1 MSSDLLGKARVAA
14 GKLKVFPLPPVVLL
28 PGGAV
33 PLHIFEPRYRALVAD
48 ALATDGVF
56 AMAQVQP
63 GQERQL
69 SGRPALEP
77 WLCLGHIAVHEK
89 RPDGRYDLVL
99 TGVSRAR
106 LVRELPAG
114 GLYRE
119 VEAELVPD
127 DPSATPADPELRQA
141 LLELIARTPDEVGE
155 KLAQVTSRV
164 AGGPLADVVASAVI
178 DDVERRYELL
188 RELDVS
194 RRVREVADDVLMLV
208 AGMPLSKRET
218 LLH

>member
-1 MSSDLLGKARVAA
+1 MDLLGKARSAV

-33 PLHIFEPRYRALVAD
+33 PLHIFEPRYRAMVAD

-63 GQERQL
+63 GQERL
-69 SGRPALEP
+69 LPGKPTLEP
-77 WLCLGHIAVHEK
+77 WLCLGNIAAHDK
-89 RPDGRYDLVL
+89 RGDGRYDLVL
-99 TGVSRAR
+99 TGIARAK
-106 LVRELPAG
+106 LVRELPSLS
-114 GLYRE
+114 LYRE
-119 VEAELVPD
+119 VEAELVVD
-127 DPSATPADPELRQA
+127 DPGPTAADPELRQA

-155 KLAQVTSRV
+155 KLAQVTARV
-164 AGGPLADVVASAVI
+164 QGGPLADVVASAVI

-188 RELDVS
+188 RELDVT
-194 RRVREVADDVLMLV
+194 RRVRDVADDVLMLV
-208 AGMPLSKRET
+208 AGMPLAKRDT

>member
-1 MSSDLLGKARVAA
+1 MSELLGKAQAA
-14 GKLKVFPLPPVVLL
+14 VGRLKVFPLPPVVLL

-48 ALATDGVF
+48 ALASDGVF

-63 GQERQL
+63 GQERLLPGKPQ
-69 SGRPALEP
+69 LEP
-77 WLCLGHIAVHEK
+77 WLCLGNIAVHE
-89 RPDGRYDLVL
+89 RRDDGRYNLVL
-99 TGVSRAR
+99 TGIARAR
-106 LVRELPAG
+106 LVRELPTQA
-114 GLYRE
+114 LYRE
-119 VEAELVPD
+119 VEAELLLDEPG
-127 DPSATPADPELRQA
+127 ATAADPELRQA

-164 AGGPLADVVASAVI
+164 HGGALADVVASAVI

-188 RELDVS
+188 RELDVT
-194 RRVREVADDVLMLV
+194 RRVRDVADDVLMLV
-208 AGMPLSKRET
+208 AGLPLARREQ